1 MRKLFLPV
9 LLIAVLLLGACSS
22 VQAPAAPT
30 VAPTLAPTPAPTP
43 EPTPDPTPSPSPTL
57 DLLALYNPYRL
68 DYLGEDLGPAEEA
81 GGVGV
86 EAAIERAKLRHGD
99 YLLGMDY
106 AYACVGLIQ
115 YQEAL
120 YYALAWTQVSQD
132 APEGTEPEL
141 VRYLFVSMDGEDLLE
156 GDLERIYPMTGG

>member
-1 MRKLFLPV
+1 MRKSFLPV

-68 DYLGEDLGPAEEA
+68 DYLGEDLGPADLDDFKFICGHKYRLFAFLYNSESLA
-81 GGVGV
+81 CSSCLNGYRHTSVV
-86 EAAIERAKLRHGD
+86 IIRIIKSSKLN
-99 YLLGMDY
+99 
-106 AYACVGLIQ
+106 
-115 YQEAL
+115 
-120 YYALAWTQVSQD
+120 
-132 APEGTEPEL
+132 
-141 VRYLFVSMDGEDLLE
+141 
-156 GDLERIYPMTGG
+156 

>member
-1 MRKLFLPV
+1 MRKTFLPI
-9 LLIAVLLLGACSS
+9 LLIAVLLMGACGSP
-22 VQAPAAPT
+22 QAPATPT
-30 VAPTLAPTPAPTP
+30 ATPTLSPTP
-43 EPTPDPTPSPSPTL
+43 EPTPSPTPSPSPTL

-68 DYLGEDLGPAEEA
+68 DYLGEDLAPAEEA

-106 AYACVGLIQ
+106 DYACVGLIQ
-115 YQEAL
+115 YQDEL

>member
-1 MRKLFLPV
+1 MRKSFLPV

-81 GGVGV
+81 GGVG
-86 EAAIERAKLRHGD
+86 AIP
-99 YLLGMDY
+99 LLVFSDSY
-106 AYACVGLIQ
+106 FL
-115 YQEAL
+115 L
-120 YYALAWTQVSQD
+120 
-132 APEGTEPEL
+132 
-141 VRYLFVSMDGEDLLE
+141 LFSHS
-156 GDLERIYPMTGG
+156 

>member
-1 MRKLFLPV
+1 MRKSFLPV

-106 AYACVGLIQ
+106 DYACVGLIQ

-141 VRYLFVSMDGEDLLE
+141 VRYLFVSMDGENLLE